1 MEGGGG
7 PEADGKTIGEFRDFE
22 EISRI
27 SRNFPG
33 KLPGGA
39 AAAYAQ
45 REPHEEA
52 PKTERKGKERE
63 TIMKKITAL
72 LLAMLLAMTSALALA
87 ENAAAEQPE
96 GEALEETVRDADWT
110 IPETTEMTEEV
121 KALFEKAMEGL
132 LGVDYE
138 PLGALAEKEGTWCIL
153 CRATVVYP
161 GAKPYYALVYVNESG
176 VQNIYDLWL
185 GAHAEPAAE

>member
-1 MEGGGG
+1 
-7 PEADGKTIGEFRDFE
+7 
-22 EISRI
+22 
-27 SRNFPG
+27 
-33 KLPGGA
+33 
-39 AAAYAQ
+39 
-45 REPHEEA
+45 
-52 PKTERKGKERE
+52 
-63 TIMKKITAL
+63 MKKITAL

-138 PLGALAEKEGTWCIL
+138 PLGALAEKEETWCIL